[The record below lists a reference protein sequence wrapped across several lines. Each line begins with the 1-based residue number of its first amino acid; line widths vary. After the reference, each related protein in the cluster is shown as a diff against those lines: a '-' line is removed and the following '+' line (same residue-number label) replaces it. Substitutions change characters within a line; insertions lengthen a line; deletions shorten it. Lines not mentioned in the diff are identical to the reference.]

1 MMTPSD
7 PDPSFF
13 PGEFVD
19 IAAAV
24 LPNAGW
30 DMVYAMRSQQHSLR
44 PAPEG
49 THVATGHKR

>member
-1 MMTPSD
+1 MTPSD